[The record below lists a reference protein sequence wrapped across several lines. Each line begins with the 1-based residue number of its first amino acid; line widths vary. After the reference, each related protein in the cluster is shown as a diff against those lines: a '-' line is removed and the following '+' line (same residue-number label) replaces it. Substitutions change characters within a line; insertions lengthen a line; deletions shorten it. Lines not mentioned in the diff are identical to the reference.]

1 MKAQLCVPGAT
12 GTLLSAAVEEC
23 GSSTRPI
30 DRLMSVSYFT
40 CIKKTHPC
48 SVCGGEHLCL
58 IIFLNFCIFA
68 VQVASGH
75 LLTAVLVF
83 LYP

>member
-1 MKAQLCVPGAT
+1 MKAQLSVPGAT
-12 GTLLSAAVEEC
+12 GTLLSPALEEC

-40 CIKKTHPC
+40 CINKTQPC
-48 SVCGGEHLCL
+48 RVCDDEHLCL
-58 IIFLNFCIFA
+58 IIFVNFAISK
-68 VQVASGH
+68 VQAASGH
-75 LLTAVLVF
+75 LLTAIIVF